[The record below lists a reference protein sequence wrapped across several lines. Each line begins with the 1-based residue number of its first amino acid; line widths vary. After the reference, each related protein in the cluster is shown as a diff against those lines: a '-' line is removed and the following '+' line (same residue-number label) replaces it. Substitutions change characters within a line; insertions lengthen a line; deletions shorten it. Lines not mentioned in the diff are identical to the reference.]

1 MSALN
6 YLNSVLRTCERHIKR
21 LQWAM
26 NIMQSYLPI
35 TAERFQDLTEEEVAV
50 LEVFTNR
57 FAKLQD
63 AMATKLFP
71 LVLEIAKEPEDLPA
85 FIDKLNRL
93 EKINAIPSVEQWLA
107 FRKIRNQFAHD
118 YPEDSE
124 QNSAVINL
132 AYNYAEQLLAVFN
145 QVNSFIEKRV

>member
-1 MSALN
+1 MSELN
-6 YLNSVLRTCERHIKR
+6 YLNSVLTTCERHIKR

-26 NIMQSYLPI
+26 NTMQSYLPI
-35 TAERFQDLTEEEVAV
+35 TAARFQNLTEEEVAV

-57 FAKLQD
+57 FAKLHD

-124 QNSAVINL
+124 QNAAVINL

>member
-1 MSALN
+1 
-6 YLNSVLRTCERHIKR
+6 
-21 LQWAM
+21 
-26 NIMQSYLPI
+26 MQKMAADLPM
-35 TAERFQDLTEEEVAV
+35 TATRFQALSDDEVAV
-50 LEVFTNR
+50 FELFSNR

-93 EKINAIPSVEQWLA
+93 EKIGAIPSTHQWLA

-124 QNSAVINL
+124 QNAAVINL
-132 AYNYAEQLLAVFN
+132 AYEQASELMTVLM
-145 QVNSFIEKRV
+145 QVKSFLSGRV